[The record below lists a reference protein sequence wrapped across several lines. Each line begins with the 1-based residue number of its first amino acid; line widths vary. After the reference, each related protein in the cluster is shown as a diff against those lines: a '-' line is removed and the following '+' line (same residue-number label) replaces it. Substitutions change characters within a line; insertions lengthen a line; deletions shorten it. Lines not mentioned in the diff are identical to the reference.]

1 MRCGHVQGGVQ
12 GQVRSWVATP
22 PETGLL
28 LLNMRDNRWCSNVG
42 RAHRS
47 NGIFYVVD
55 LLAATWHQKC
65 YDPDCRAWRS
75 PIMPLPAE
83 IVARLHAACS
93 AERHAAEACM
103 RAAPDAHAAMIG
115 VLVSRKGED
124 EDWEKQ
130 YLATL

>member
-1 MRCGHVQGGVQ
+1 VWHAQGGVQ
-12 GQVRSWVATP
+12 GRVRSWVGTP

-28 LLNMRDNRWCSNVG
+28 LLNMRDNRWCGNVG

-55 LLAATWHQKC
+55 LLAGTWHQKC
-65 YDPDCRAWRS
+65 YDPDCRVWRS

-83 IVARLHAACS
+83 IVARLHAARS
-93 AERHAAEACM
+93 AERCAAEAG
-103 RAAPDAHAAMIG
+103 AHAAQDSDACMLG
-115 VLVSRKGED
+115 VLGSLKED
-124 EDWEKQ
+124 ADWEQQ